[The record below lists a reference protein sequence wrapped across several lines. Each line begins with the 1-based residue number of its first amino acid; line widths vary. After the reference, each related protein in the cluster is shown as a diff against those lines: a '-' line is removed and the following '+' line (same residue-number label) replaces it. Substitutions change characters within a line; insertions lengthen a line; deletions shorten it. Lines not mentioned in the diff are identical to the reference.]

1 MKISENARRFAEEFR
16 KFLANADNRR
26 STCTIISYKVSMN
39 ALLEYARTVK
49 KKKISTFGLDFFTYE
64 NLSGYMEWLRYFK
77 NNSPQTCNLRLSQI
91 TSFLKYLAKE
101 SEYRIYYINA
111 CKVDR
116 YKVTVTGNIVEPLTK
131 DAMEYLLHAP
141 GISTETGVKY
151 SMLLSLLYSTATRI
165 SEVLSLQISDVH
177 IHEHKPYILVLGKGK
192 RYRRSP
198 LYQQDVKMLRKY
210 ILRFHGTNPDPNAY
224 LFYSKCKGKYEKCTT
239 RSVNKQL
246 DIYVARVRQEH
257 NDFPEHVHSHQ
268 FRHSM
273 ATHLIDDGVNVF
285 NVSKILGHQSVATTM
300 KYIGITPKMTE
311 KAISQIES
319 TSLRGIS
326 AKWKGNAKLE
336 DLIK

>member
-1 MKISENARRFAEEFR
+1 MH
-16 KFLANADNRR
+16 
-26 STCTIISYKVSMN
+26 V
-39 ALLEYARTVK
+39 
-49 KKKISTFGLDFFTYE
+49 G
-64 NLSGYMEWLRYFK
+64 
-77 NNSPQTCNLRLSQI
+77 
-91 TSFLKYLAKE
+91 
-101 SEYRIYYINA
+101 
-111 CKVDR
+111 
-116 YKVTVTGNIVEPLTK
+116 
-131 DAMEYLLHAP
+131 
-141 GISTETGVKY
+141 
-151 SMLLSLLYSTATRI
+151 
-165 SEVLSLQISDVH
+165 
-177 IHEHKPYILVLGKGK
+177 ILVLGKGK

-319 TSLRGIS
+319 TSFDYYRNL
-326 AKWKGNAKLE
+326 K
-336 DLIK
+336 

>member
-1 MKISENARRFAEEFR
+1 MERVIRYVYEPMSERERSKFEGFLLDDNCPLSKRDKAICILLLYTGMRQINVSNLMLVDIKWNRDLIIFKQTKTSKSQIIPLRPVVGNA
-16 KFLANADNRR
+16 
-26 STCTIISYKVSMN
+26 I
-39 ALLEYARTVK
+39 LEYVQVER
-49 KKKISTFGLDFFTYE
+49 
-64 NLSGYMEWLRYFK
+64 
-77 NNSPQTCNLRLSQI
+77 PQSDLP
-91 TSFLKYLAKE
+91 
-101 SEYRIYYINA
+101 
-111 CKVDR
+111 D
-116 YKVTVTGNIVEPLTK
+116 NIVGPLTK
-131 DAMEYLLHAP
+131 DEMKLLLHAP
-141 GISTETGVKY
+141 GTATETGVKY
-151 SMLLSLLYSTATRI
+151 SMMLSLLYSTATRI
-165 SEVLSLQISDVH
+165 SEVLSLKISDVH
-177 IHEHKPYILVLGKGK
+177 INEHKPYILVLGKGK